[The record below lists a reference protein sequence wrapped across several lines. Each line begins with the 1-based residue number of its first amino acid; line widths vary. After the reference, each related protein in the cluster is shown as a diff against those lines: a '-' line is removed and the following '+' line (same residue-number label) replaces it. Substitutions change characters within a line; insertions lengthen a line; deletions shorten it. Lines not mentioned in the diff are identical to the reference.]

1 MKIKVES
8 EKVVKAVRKLDGVEI
23 VLESPDDAKE
33 AIDLILRKTDL
44 IKRDDYGNLKEVKVS
59 SSQVYD
65 TSAVDYKKIFLL
77 EFLFEDNVSLDT
89 KVSIIKEMQKFF
101 EKI

>member
-8 EKVVKAVRKLDGVEI
+8 EKVIKAVRKLDGVEI
-23 VLESPDDAKE
+23 VLENADDAKE

-44 IKRDDYGNLKEVKVS
+44 IKGDDDKNLKEVKVTS
-59 SSQVYD
+59 LREYE
-65 TSAVDYKKIFLL
+65 TSAVDYKIVFLL
-77 EFLFEDNVSLDT
+77 EFLFKDNVSLDT
-89 KVSIIKEMQKFF
+89 EVSIIKEVQKFF